1 MVYSYNYL
9 RSVFFSRFLIPLV
22 QFHRAAVEHNTS
34 NDSSLLKDLFKL
46 FLYIS
51 DGNKAQNIIA

>member
-1 MVYSYNYL
+1 MEILSSFPYL
-9 RSVFFSRFLIPLV
+9 QSVFFSRFLIPLV

-34 NDSSLLKDLFKL
+34 NDSSLLEDIFNL

-51 DGNKAQNIIA
+51 DGNKV